1 MTNAIIV
8 LDFGSQYTQL
18 IARRVRELSV
28 YSELL
33 PWDAEPGKVLS
44 LQPAGFILSGGP
56 SSVYEINSPQLP
68 QYVINSGLPVLG
80 ICYGMQALTH
90 ALGGKVASS
99 AKREYGN
106 AAIQVET
113 CNPLLPKGSR
123 QVWMSHGDRIEE
135 LPRGFS
141 AIASSTN
148 SPIAAMGDFNRGYY
162 GVQFHPEVRHTPNG
176 LEILRRF
183 VLDICQAN
191 PDWTP
196 ESIIQT
202 SIENIRNQVGSQKV
216 LSAVSGGVD
225 SSVATALVH
234 RAIGDQLSA
243 VFI

>member
-1 MTNAIIV
+1 M
-8 LDFGSQYTQL
+8 
-18 IARRVRELSV
+18 
-28 YSELL
+28 
-33 PWDAEPGKVLS
+33 PWA
-44 LQPAGFILSGGP
+44 
-56 SSVYEINSPQLP
+56 
-68 QYVINSGLPVLG
+68 
-80 ICYGMQALTH
+80 
-90 ALGGKVASS
+90 
-99 AKREYGN
+99 AKSH
-106 AAIQVET
+106 QVQNVNMVT
-113 CNPLLPKGSR
+113 PPFKLKPDNPLLPKGSH

-162 GVQFHPEVRHTPNG
+162 GVQFHPEVRHTPDG

-191 PDWTP
+191 ADWTP

-234 RAIGDQLSA
+234 KAIGDQLSA
-243 VFI
+243 VFINHGMLRLNEQEQVEKAFLTKPSNGSCNPELAEIILICIIRGHRS